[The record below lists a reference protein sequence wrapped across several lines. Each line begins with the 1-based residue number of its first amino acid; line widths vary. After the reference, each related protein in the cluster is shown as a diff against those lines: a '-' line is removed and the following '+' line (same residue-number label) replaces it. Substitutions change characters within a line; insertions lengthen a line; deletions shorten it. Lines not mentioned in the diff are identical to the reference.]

1 MSVFFKSIRHSGLLA
16 CAGLAGLV
24 LAAPAAFAQAPP
36 PTTTSFQNCTTTQ
49 VATPFTITN
58 IGTLAIPT
66 SATAAAISAA
76 IGSVNTAFL
85 TQQGS
90 AFVSAPADPAPDQP
104 GGGVWARGVGGQV
117 NITSTSNSVG
127 VSTQGGAV
135 INTATSNCNNSQRQ
149 TFAGA
154 QVGTDIARLNYAGWN
169 LHLGTTAG
177 YLNSRTTDNAG
188 FGNEFDVPFWG
199 AYFVATKGRFFADLM
214 VRQEFYNINL
224 NNPAFAFTN
233 QPIGAHG
240 YSISAST
247 GYNFDL
253 GQGWF
258 IEPSAGFIY
267 SKTIGGQF
275 HRPRRRRRRLHR
287 HHWYR

>member
-1 MSVFFKSIRHSGLLA
+1 VRRSGYLA
-16 CAGLAGLV
+16 LVSLAGSV
-24 LAAPAAFAQAPP
+24 LASSGAFAQV
-36 PTTTSFQNCTTTQ
+36 TTTFQNCTTTQ
-49 VATPFTITN
+49 FATPTTINN

-66 SATAAAISAA
+66 SATSAAISAA
-76 IGSVNTAFL
+76 IGSINTAFL

-117 NITSTSNSVG
+117 NISSSSNSVG
-127 VSTQGGAV
+127 ISTQGGAT
-135 INTATSNCNNSQRQ
+135 INTANTNCNNQQRQ

-188 FGNEFDVPFWG
+188 FGNEFEVPFWG

-224 NNPAFAFTN
+224 NNPKY
-233 QPIGAHG
+233 H
-240 YSISAST
+240 
-247 GYNFDL
+247 L
-253 GQGWF
+253 
-258 IEPSAGFIY
+258 
-267 SKTIGGQF
+267 
-275 HRPRRRRRRLHR
+275 
-287 HHWYR
+287 

>member
-1 MSVFFKSIRHSGLLA
+1 MSVFFKSVRHSGLLA

-24 LAAPAAFAQAPP
+24 LASHRRVRPGSAANHHVVPELHHHAGSRPRSRS
-36 PTTTSFQNCTTTQ
+36 TTS
-49 VATPFTITN
+49 ARWRS
-58 IGTLAIPT
+58 PT
-66 SATAAAISAA
+66 SAASAAISAA
-76 IGSVNTAFL
+76 IGNVSTAFL

-104 GGGVWARGVGGQV
+104 GGGVWARGVGGQA

-135 INTATSNCNNSQRQ
+135 INTATTNCNNQQRQ

-177 YLNSRTTDNAG
+177 YLSSRTTDNAG
-188 FGNEFDVPFWG
+188 FGNEFEVPFWG
-199 AYFVATKGRFFADLM
+199 TYFVATKGRFFADLM

-224 NNPAFAFTN
+224 NNPALRLQ
-233 QPIGAHG
+233 QPAGRGARLV
-240 YSISAST
+240 
-247 GYNFDL
+247 DL
-253 GQGWF
+253 GIDG
-258 IEPSAGFIY
+258 
-267 SKTIGGQF
+267 
-275 HRPRRRRRRLHR
+275 L
-287 HHWYR
+287 